1 MLTLDRL
8 VILDAHLDR
17 ARLQF
22 DRLESPLS
30 RVAESSG
37 TAVELRPVQRLLLV
51 SAGLERAR
59 VYLRAAHETTRDVAD
74 DMTHGSTSRVAEDLR
89 LVKRLCAMV
98 DELSGQAARQLAAM
112 TRDPSAADERGR
124 DLTTAL
130 SWIDQARS
138 GAQAAGRVADELA
151 ADQRSPGSHEKEPAA
166 QRLRAEQQ
174 GRRPRGVPTG
184 VIGVPR

>member
-22 DRLESPLS
+22 DRLESPVS

-37 TAVELRPVQRLLLV
+37 TAVELRPAQRLLWA

-59 VYLRAAHETTRDVAD
+59 AYLRAAHETTRDVAD
-74 DMTHGSTSRVAEDLR
+74 DMAHGSTSRVAEDLR

-98 DELSGQAARQLAAM
+98 DELSGQAARHLAAM

-124 DLTTAL
+124 DLTAAL

-138 GAQAAGRVADELA
+138 GAQAAGRLADELA
-151 ADQRSPGSHEKEPAA
+151 AAQRSPEASEKEPAV

-174 GRRPRGVPTG
+174 GCPPRGISTG
-184 VIGVPR
+184 VVGVPR